1 MTRLLPPPR
10 SGLSGF
16 WDRLVGPGM
25 TASETALVVSV
36 SLASALLVGLYLASL
51 GMSWIQIL
59 VGAVIAFDVIGGAVC
74 NMTDTTKR
82 WYHRSGRT
90 ATDHLA
96 FIGLH
101 LLHIALV
108 AWIFRDPG
116 FDWQFM
122 LVIGGWL
129 LISAITVL
137 SLPDLLK
144 RPGAV
149 TLYLI
154 AFAAALY
161 AVGPTPGLEWFVP
174 VLFVKLLL
182 GHAVP
187 PAAEGRSA

>member
-1 MTRLLPPPR
+1 MTVGENLLVMGT
-10 SGLSGF
+10 SF
-16 WDRLVGPGM
+16 
-25 TASETALVVSV
+25 T
-36 SLASALLVGLYLASL
+36 SALLVAVYLASL
-51 GMSWIQIL
+51 GMGLVQVV

-90 ATDHLA
+90 AKDHLT

-108 AWIFRDPG
+108 AWMFRGPE
-116 FDWQFM
+116 FDWRFM
-122 LVIGGWL
+122 IFIGGWL
-129 LISAITVL
+129 LVSALTVL
-137 SLPDLLK
+137 SIPDLLK
-144 RPGAV
+144 RPAAV

-174 VLFVKLLL
+174 ILFTKLLL

-187 PAAEGRSA
+187 PEKG